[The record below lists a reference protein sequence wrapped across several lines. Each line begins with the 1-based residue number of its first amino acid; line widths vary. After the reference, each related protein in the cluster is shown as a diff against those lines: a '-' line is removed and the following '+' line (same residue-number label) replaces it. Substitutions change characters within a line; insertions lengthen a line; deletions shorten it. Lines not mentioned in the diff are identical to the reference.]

1 MWLQNLQLPPVLL
14 SPHTRGP
21 NWAIWKSLHPSRK
34 GWLCLR
40 RSSNWNSNCP
50 VSVEVPTS
58 VSVRLQTTLV
68 SIETQTIKVRKA
80 QTVKLRVKYRMRW
93 RTGDKEIRKSRFI
106 WSRPRIVCKGQPE
119 RLRNTSCCLFRK
131 HPLGET
137 ISLWEL
143 ISPFLSRNTKNQ
155 GISGRQFR
163 RTRKIY

>member
-93 RTGDKEIRKSRFI
+93 RTENKEIKKSRVLQSI
-106 WSRPRIVCKGQPE
+106 
-119 RLRNTSCCLFRK
+119 
-131 HPLGET
+131 LGIY
-137 ISLWEL
+137 ISLGSYAQSSQRGWGTQAVASSGSTHWEKQ
-143 ISPFLSRNTKNQ
+143 SVYES
-155 GISGRQFR
+155 
-163 RTRKIY
+163 